1 MSICTER
8 GADRGQPQ
16 PIHEQVVAVI
26 YGEDLRLSIRVLLGR
41 PAESLLLAVAVA
53 FAVAATVT
61 GITLAAGAA
70 TISERLLASLH
81 HREIVVTT
89 TMGSTTV
96 AAPARL
102 ARPDVELSFED
113 LDRAR
118 SVTEAV
124 QYAYMAEDA
133 SYYLDAIGDPPP
145 RLEDISV
152 VKVTPEY
159 FAARELAAADG
170 SLFTAADLERGEPV
184 MVVGSELAA
193 TLFGDGQALGRELA
207 ADFRRFLIIGVLERS
222 RTHADEQAFVP
233 AGFLRENY
241 RLSYEGTHFTT
252 GIVRFGPDR
261 NSLRFT
267 VADRALVGEARAQV
281 ARYFDATY
289 GEGVLNI
296 TDPRTEAR
304 ALADRYRRLARVILF
319 LALSALLIATLNMSS
334 IFSSRALRRR
344 RSAGILKA
352 MGAAGTRV
360 FVVFLF
366 DALVVGAVGSAAGVG
381 LAVLVDRLLARGFG
395 LGGLDV
401 GLIAAGVAASWIIVA
416 ACSVVPAVAAA
427 RPPAA
432 VAIRYE

>member
-193 TLFGDGQALGRELA
+193 NAV
-207 ADFRRFLIIGVLERS
+207 RRWSG
-222 RTHADEQAFVP
+222 
-233 AGFLRENY
+233 
-241 RLSYEGTHFTT
+241 
-252 GIVRFGPDR
+252 
-261 NSLRFT
+261 
-267 VADRALVGEARAQV
+267 
-281 ARYFDATY
+281 
-289 GEGVLNI
+289 
-296 TDPRTEAR
+296 
-304 ALADRYRRLARVILF
+304 
-319 LALSALLIATLNMSS
+319 
-334 IFSSRALRRR
+334 
-344 RSAGILKA
+344 
-352 MGAAGTRV
+352 
-360 FVVFLF
+360 
-366 DALVVGAVGSAAGVG
+366 
-381 LAVLVDRLLARGFG
+381 
-395 LGGLDV
+395 
-401 GLIAAGVAASWIIVA
+401 
-416 ACSVVPAVAAA
+416 A
-427 RPPAA
+427 RPRAGG
-432 VAIRYE
+432 